1 MEEAQPISDL
11 QLLDDEVQERS
22 QLLMDAVTDLYKGLQ
37 RGLSSVQETTDD
49 INEAYS
55 QASEAFLQLE
65 EAIEEENQIALTGS
79 LEELAEAKKKTD
91 IKFKGTIAS
100 NANAAKTVSKG
111 ANKNVQ
117 VLSPERIEKAVNYIR
132 RHQKWLDDHGIT
144 TVTEISAFERINHDF
159 KLSAMDFAAI
169 V

>member
-79 LEELAEAKKKTD
+79 LEELAEAKKK
-91 IKFKGTIAS
+91 
-100 NANAAKTVSKG
+100 N
-111 ANKNVQ
+111 
-117 VLSPERIEKAVNYIR
+117 
-132 RHQKWLDDHGIT
+132 
-144 TVTEISAFERINHDF
+144 
-159 KLSAMDFAAI
+159 
-169 V
+169 